1 MRQGVIDEEKN
12 YEIIYN
18 FRTIQYYIYIYIY
31 TFFSTHGDKFYIVDL
46 ETWSSTF
53 MH

>member
-12 YEIIYN
+12 YEIDYN
-18 FRTIQYYIYIYIY
+18 FRTIQYYIYIYIL
-31 TFFSTHGDKFYIVDL
+31 FFSTHGDKFYIVDL